1 MEIGSRP
8 ILLASSAKSSR
19 DAQSPAR
26 YVLTRVYR
34 HNDGAKG
41 ICRCIDRAADGDT
54 ADNEPRRAADIG
66 KSYCGPCVVFNLEND
81 FRGGHRQAGQL
92 ETGSDTECEPEK
104 EEFSNGE
111 SG

>member
-1 MEIGSRP
+1 V
-8 ILLASSAKSSR
+8 SSF
-19 DAQSPAR
+19 SP
-26 YVLTRVYR
+26 
-34 HNDGAKG
+34 
-41 ICRCIDRAADGDT
+41 
-54 ADNEPRRAADIG
+54 
-66 KSYCGPCVVFNLEND
+66 END

>member
-1 MEIGSRP
+1 MEQREFVDALTARPMEIPATMRRGVLP
-8 ILLASSAKSSR
+8 ILGKATAGRVSSF
-19 DAQSPAR
+19 SP
-26 YVLTRVYR
+26 
-34 HNDGAKG
+34 
-41 ICRCIDRAADGDT
+41 
-54 ADNEPRRAADIG
+54 
-66 KSYCGPCVVFNLEND
+66 END